1 MAPHLKGCLPPPSQR
16 NAQENNMT
24 HPLQQKLMK
33 QQQAAQHKRY
43 AQNLTEALMA
53 KLQIPQGRHLVA
65 ILGTGMEHSNA
76 EALTIW
82 VQRMLPLIEV
92 HDAWR

>member
-1 MAPHLKGCLPPPSQR
+1 
-16 NAQENNMT
+16 MT
-24 HPLQQKLMK
+24 HTLKLQIKE

-43 AQNLTEALMA
+43 AQNLADALMV
-53 KLQIPQGRHLVA
+53 KLQISQGRHLVA

-82 VQRMLPLIEV
+82 VQSMLPLIGGYTMNNRECFELLAKRLE
-92 HDAWR
+92 DSLLK